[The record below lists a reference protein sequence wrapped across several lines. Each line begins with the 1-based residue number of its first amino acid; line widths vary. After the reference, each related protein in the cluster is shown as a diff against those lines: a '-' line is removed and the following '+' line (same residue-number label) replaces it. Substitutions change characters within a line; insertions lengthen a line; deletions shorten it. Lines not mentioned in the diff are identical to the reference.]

1 MKTRYKFL
9 TGIATIIT
17 PLTILITP
25 QAIAQSSN
33 PIDPKPVT
41 EPLVRDNDA
50 LSSAS
55 FSAVNQ
61 GDMIHNLESECTV
74 GYVDKINRR
83 LYTAKHCFG
92 DGETVY
98 LKNGVR
104 KVGTFHYVKQSETS
118 PGENVGDFA
127 YILLDSA
134 MKAGT
139 NSYSGDSMSQEWRS
153 GDKIYNYSRNLK
165 DTTSGNAK
173 RDSTN
178 PTFPSDPSHMR
189 RNTDPSIPSSQPGDS
204 GGPVWSDNGLVGV
217 IYGHIGTELR
227 FTKLPSTDTLNKI
240 PQGEKYVSS
249 QSTVF
254 NGLSSLSSNGQLSS
268 ALSSF

>member
-17 PLTILITP
+17 PLTMLITP
-25 QAIAQSSN
+25 QALAQSSN
-33 PIDPKPVT
+33 PTDPKPVA
-41 EPLVRDNDA
+41 EPLIKDNDA

-139 NSYSGDSMSQEWRS
+139 NSYSGDSTSQEWHS
-153 GDKIYNYSRNLK
+153 DDKIYNYSRNLK

-178 PTFPSDPSHMR
+178 PTYPSGPSHMR
-189 RNTDPSIPSSQPGDS
+189 RNTAPSIPSSQPGDS
-204 GGPVWSDNGLVGV
+204 GGPVWSDNGFIGV

-227 FTKLPSTDTLNKI
+227 FTKLPSTETLNKL